1 MIAKCLGS
9 GWCEMAY
16 EDDEAIFL
24 KIRDAKGEPPND
36 AVDDAPPTPEEQKQ
50 LDEEEKTANAM
61 NANQNVDEEDDEN

>member
-1 MIAKCLGS
+1 M
-9 GWCEMAY
+9 
-16 EDDEAIFL
+16 FL
-24 KIRDAKGEPPND
+24 KIRDVKGEPPND